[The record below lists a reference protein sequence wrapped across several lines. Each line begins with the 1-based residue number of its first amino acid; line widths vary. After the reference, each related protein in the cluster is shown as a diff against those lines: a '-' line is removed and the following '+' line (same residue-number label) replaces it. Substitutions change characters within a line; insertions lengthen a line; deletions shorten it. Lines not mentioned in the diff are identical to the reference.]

1 MAIKIAVIGAAS
13 SYTPELFSNLIDFRG
28 QLDVEQ
34 VTLMDPNLEKVTLI
48 AEVSRRLLEGSDMRI
63 QIVTTQERKE
73 AIAGADF
80 IILQIRVGGLAAR
93 IRDERL
99 PMEFGLVGNETTGAG
114 GFACALRTIPV
125 AVDIGRDIEQI
136 SPQAWLMNLSN
147 PAGIVTEA
155 ILKHTRVHTIGF
167 CNIPINTQYD
177 LGKVLHVP
185 PSRIRLDSIGLNHL
199 SWVRGAYVDE
209 QEMLQPLI
217 EKTRSRRSVL
227 YREGLVD
234 ELIDP
239 EWLQSLRMIPGWY
252 LRYFYYPEQVLEEDR
267 RRVRS
272 YGEED
277 LLAEEKLMQI
287 FSTTGYNQE
296 ARQILASKGGAQYY
310 LPVLHVIDS
319 MIYDRGEL
327 VIVDVRNG
335 SALPDLPPEGCVEIP
350 ARISNQAVEPI
361 PLGPLPL
368 CVRGLVQSVKAYEE
382 LTIQAAMN
390 LDRGAAMAALMVHPL
405 VGTYPKTR
413 EFLNRALENEW
424 HQA

>member
-1 MAIKIAVIGAAS
+1 MAIKVAVIGAGS
-13 SYTPELFSNLIDFRG
+13 SYTPELFSNLLDFRE

-34 VTLMDPNLEKVTLI
+34 VMLMDPNLEKVTLI
-48 AEVSRRLLEGSDMRI
+48 AEVSRKLLEGSATRI
-63 QIVTTQERKE
+63 QIVTTQLRKE

-114 GFACALRTIPV
+114 GFACALRTVPIV
-125 AVDIGRDIEQI
+125 VDIARDIEQI
-136 SPQAWLMNLSN
+136 SPQAWLMNLNN

-155 ILKHTRVHTIGF
+155 ILKHTQVHTIGF

-177 LGKVLHVP
+177 IGKVLHVP
-185 PSRIRLDSIGLNHL
+185 PSTVKLDSFGLNHL
-199 SWVRGAYVDE
+199 SWVRGAYVDD

-217 EKTRSRRSVL
+217 ATARSRRSVL

-272 YGEED
+272 DGEED

-368 CVRGLVQSVKAYEE
+368 CVRGLVQAVKAYEE

>member
-199 SWVRGAYVDE
+199 IWVRGAYVDE

-272 YGEED
+272 DGEED

-368 CVRGLVQSVKAYEE
+368 CVRGLVQAVKAYEE